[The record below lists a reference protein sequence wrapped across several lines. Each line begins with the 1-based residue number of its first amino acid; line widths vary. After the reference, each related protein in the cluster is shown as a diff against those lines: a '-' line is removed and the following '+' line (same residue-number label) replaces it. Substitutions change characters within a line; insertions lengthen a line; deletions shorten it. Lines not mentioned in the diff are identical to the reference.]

1 MKEELWAFQEQALIN
16 ATSELWTMCFQ
27 ENEEKMMKEV
37 FGQVVELVEG
47 NYDTSTTKQIITK
60 EKKLQQV

>member
-16 ATSELWTMCFQ
+16 ATSELWTMYFQ

-37 FGQVVELVEG
+37 FGQVAELVEG